1 MNSSKRLI
9 NLTWHPILR
18 MLNKKKMIIKL
29 LKTTSRKVIRR
40 WNTSLI
46 RTRLSSCRA
55 ALPLIRSKR
64 PLNSKSPTKK
74 MINPCNKR
82 KKKISSSLKIRLRLR
97 QRKRHSTQSK
107 RLQR

>member
-9 NLTWHPILR
+9 NLTWPIPK
-18 MLNKKKMIIKL
+18 MPNKTKMIIKQ
-29 LKTTSRKVIRR
+29 LKTTRRRVIRR

-46 RTRLSSCRA
+46 RTRLSSCKA

-64 PLNSKSPTKK
+64 PLNFKSPTKK

-82 KKKISSSLKIRLRLR
+82 KRKIP
-97 QRKRHSTQSK
+97 
-107 RLQR
+107 